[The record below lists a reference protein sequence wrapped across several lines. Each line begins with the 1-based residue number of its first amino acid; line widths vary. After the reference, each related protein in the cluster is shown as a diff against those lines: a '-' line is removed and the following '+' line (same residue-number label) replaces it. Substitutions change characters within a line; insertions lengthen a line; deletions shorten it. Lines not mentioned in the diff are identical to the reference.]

1 MLHYDWL
8 SPSVVTYP
16 PTPPSKKIQTG
27 NTSGEPFLP
36 SLSLFFNKA
45 KASDSNENKTVKVQK
60 QNTRVTN
67 SRRCHLVC
75 KQVKWKTNYTHL
87 HTPGFT
93 TTNTSLAES
102 QSYHACICTPQLT
115 SSTWTACSTICLAH
129 SSVHAHHHPSSMPTS
144 STGMP
149 SHGSSGDWQWQTSAQ
164 LHGSH
169 RDARGQDPR
178 SLNTAQSTKLPN
190 GSGDEGGGGGAEG
203 EAEDWKSQWTSTSWA
218 GFKFRH
224 HVQRDSNAAEEGGQ
238 QKPQACIHGEAPVT
252 FKTSRFLCWFVLKT
266 ANLWY

>member
-27 NTSGEPFLP
+27 NTSREPFLP

-67 SRRCHLVC
+67 SKRCHLVC
-75 KQVKWKTNYTHL
+75 TQVKWKTNYTHL

-93 TTNTSLAES
+93 TTYTSMAES

-115 SSTWTACSTICLAH
+115 SSTWTACTQSASLILQFKHITTHHQCQRHPQGCRHMAAAVTDSDKPQLNST
-129 SSVHAHHHPSSMPTS
+129 VP
-144 STGMP
+144 TGMLVDRTPDPWTLP
-149 SHGSSGDWQWQTSAQ
+149 S
-164 LHGSH
+164 
-169 RDARGQDPR
+169 P
-178 SLNTAQSTKLPN
+178 QSCPMAVGMK
-190 GSGDEGGGGGAEG
+190 GGGRGLRERLKTGKVSG
-203 EAEDWKSQWTSTSWA
+203 LPPA
-218 GFKFRH
+218 GL
-224 HVQRDSNAAEEGGQ
+224 DSNLDTMSKEIQMQ
-238 QKPQACIHGEAPVT
+238 QKKEASKSHKHAYMV
-252 FKTSRFLCWFVLKT
+252 KLL
-266 ANLWY
+266 